1 MVVRLQV
8 RLECSV
14 HKIRSFFEHTN
25 LALKY
30 SAMADEVDPIGSIS
44 SHCVR
49 LCVRRFEPSHS

>member
-1 MVVRLQV
+1 MVGRLQV
-8 RLECSV
+8 SFECSV
-14 HKIRSFFEHTN
+14 HKIRSFFEYVN

-49 LCVRRFEPSHS
+49 LCARRFEPSHS

>member
-49 LCVRRFEPSHS
+49 RFEPSHS

>member
-14 HKIRSFFEHTN
+14 HKIRYFFEHTN

-30 SAMADEVDPIGSIS
+30 NSAMADEVDPIGSIS

-49 LCVRRFEPSHS
+49 RFEPSHS